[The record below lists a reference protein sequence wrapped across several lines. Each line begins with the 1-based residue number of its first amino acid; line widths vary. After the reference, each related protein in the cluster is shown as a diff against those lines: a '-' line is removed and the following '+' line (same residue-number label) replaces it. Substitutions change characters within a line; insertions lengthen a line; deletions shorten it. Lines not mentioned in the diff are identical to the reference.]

1 MKYALVEND
10 IVVQISLPPVSNW
23 ELVDDSVFAGFI
35 RDPQSG
41 EFINPNIPSG
51 PTPIVQMKELWD
63 TAPPWIKGP
72 YQHFATAATRL
83 ATRDLEALKELIDSI
98 EPTAAIAA
106 DPAKLEAF
114 NAAMAGMKQIAN
126 DAQGV

>member
-10 IVVQISLPPVSNW
+10 IVVQISLPPVNNW

-35 RDPQSG
+35 RDNQSG
-41 EFINPNIPSG
+41 EFINPSP
-51 PTPIVQMKELWD
+51 PTGTNPIVQLKELWN
-63 TAPPWIKGP
+63 TAPAWIKGP
-72 YQHFATAATRL
+72 YQHYATAATRL

-106 DPAKLEAF
+106 DPAKLEEF
-114 NAAMAGMKQIAN
+114 NAAIAGMKQIAN
-126 DAQGV
+126 GA

>member
-10 IVVQISLPPVSNW
+10 TVVQISLIPQSDW
-23 ELVDDSVFAGFI
+23 ELVEDSVFAGFI
-35 RDPQSG
+35 RDNQSG
-41 EFINPNIPSG
+41 EFINPSPPSG
-51 PTPIVQMKELWD
+51 INPITQMKELWA
-63 TAPPWIKGP
+63 TAPAWIKGP
-72 YQHFATAATRL
+72 YQHFATAASLL
-83 ATRDLEALKELIDSI
+83 AARDLEALKELIDSI

-106 DPAKLEAF
+106 DPVKLEEF